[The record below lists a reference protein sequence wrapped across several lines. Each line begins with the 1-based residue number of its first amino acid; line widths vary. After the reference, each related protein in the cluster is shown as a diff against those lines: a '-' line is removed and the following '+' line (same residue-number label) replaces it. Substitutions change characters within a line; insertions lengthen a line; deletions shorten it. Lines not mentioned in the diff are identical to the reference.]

1 MKSLQFSIV
10 FLVLAVFSRVHS
22 RNLET
27 RDLPIDM
34 SSPEGRMQFL
44 EMVGGKLPGHPNL
57 YFPQK
62 RSGFEVRK
70 HHAGHDGYETGQQYA
85 SPMDMLM
92 GMML

>member
-1 MKSLQFSIV
+1 MKLLPFSIV
-10 FLVLAVFSRVHS
+10 FLLTAVSSVHS

-44 EMVGGKLPGHPNL
+44 EMVGGNLPGHPNL

-70 HHAGHDGYETGQQYA
+70 HHAGHDGYETRQKYA